1 MPSFSI
7 FHTHNN
13 TINLG
18 AHRSYHQQR
27 RYCLDNSIF
36 HIPVTKLY
44 PILQWEE
51 LICWQITDNYHAI
64 LWGYLSMLVFLFS
77 FHCISPISKNQ
88 DLMKLTLWFFLRNF
102 HPKEYLYQNHNTK
115 SQISWIRN
123 ILGMN
128 QRENS
133 WKPKDYCIG
142 GKLAFAC
149 LVEWQH

>member
-64 LWGYLSMLVFLFS
+64 LWGYLSTLIFLPLFS
-77 FHCISPISKNQ
+77 FHCISPIFKNQ
-88 DLMKLTLWFFLRNF
+88 DFTKY
-102 HPKEYLYQNHNTK
+102 HYQNHK
-115 SQISWIRN
+115 IRYQINWNRN

-128 QRENS
+128 HRKNS
-133 WKPKDYCIG
+133 WKPKDYCWG
-142 GKLAFAC
+142 GKLVCVC
-149 LVEWQH
+149 LVEWWH